1 MSVGIFIIGLTK
13 IWSFDTILRT
23 MRTLIGGKRKVR
35 RVYGFDDVSIVPSDV
50 TLDPEDTQIEMKI
63 GEYSFPIPFV
73 ASAMDGVV
81 DVKFA
86 IEMGKLGGLAVL
98 NLHGLQ
104 TKYEDPASILDEI
117 AAKDSAEVTSFIQ
130 KIYQAPIKEE
140 LIGRRVEEIKKGGVV
155 CSVSS
160 TPQDAERFGA
170 IAKEAGVDIFVVQST
185 VTSTKHISSKIKT
198 LDMVEFCKNYGKP
211 VLVGNCVTYKISY
224 EFMKAG
230 VAGILVGVGP
240 GAACTTRG
248 VLGIGVPQITATADA
263 AQAREDY
270 MKKKGREVAVIT
282 DGGMRVGGD
291 ICKAFAAGAD
301 GVMIGSPFARAEEA
315 PGRGFHW
322 GMATAHAALPRGTRV
337 KVGIHGPLNN
347 ILFGP
352 SLIDDG
358 SQNLVGSIRNAMGLC
373 GAATIKEFQS
383 VELVVSP
390 SFMTEGKLLQS
401 AQRVGMSR

>member
-1 MSVGIFIIGLTK
+1 METTV
-13 IWSFDTILRT
+13 
-23 MRTLIGGKRKVR
+23 IGGKRKVR
-35 RVYGFDDVSIVPSDV
+35 RVYGFDDVSIVPSDA
-50 TLDPEDTQIEMKI
+50 TIDPEDTEIGLQI
-63 GEYSFPIPFV
+63 GDFSFPIPFM

-81 DVKFA
+81 DVRFA
-86 IEMGKLGGLAVL
+86 IEMGRLGGLAVL

-104 TKYEDPASILDEI
+104 TKYENPGGILDEI
-117 AAKDSAEVTSFIQ
+117 ASKNSAEVTSFIQ
-130 KIYQAPIKEE
+130 NAYKAPIKEE
-140 LIGRRVEEIKKGGVV
+140 LVGRRVEEIKRGGVI

-170 IAKEAGVDIFVVQST
+170 IAKEAGVDIFVIQST
-185 VTSTKHISSKIKT
+185 VTSTKHISSKIKS
-198 LDMVEFCKNYGKP
+198 LDIKAFCREYGKP
-211 VLVGNCVTYKISY
+211 VVVGNCVTYKVAY
-224 EFMKAG
+224 ELMRTG
-230 VAGILVGVGP
+230 VAGVLVGVGP

-263 AQAREDY
+263 AQARDDF
-270 MKKKGREVAVIT
+270 KKKSGRDVAIIT

-291 ICKAFAAGAD
+291 ICKAVAAGAD

-322 GMATAHAALPRGTRV
+322 GMATAHASLPRGTRV
-337 KVGIHGPLNN
+337 HVGVHGPLNN

-373 GAATIKEFQS
+373 GTKTIKEFQN
-383 VELVVSP
+383 VEMVVSP
-390 SFMTEGKLLQS
+390 SFMTEGKLLQT